1 MSLIKLNIN
10 KKFGR
15 EEKKEGGGE
24 TLSVKKKREKWY
36 SSRDPSSLV
45 FHRPFHYNSRV
56 DLNTY
61 SVGKRGIHG
70 VDFIPFYSSK
80 LGISRKKE
88 ISKPLFRIE
97 NYSDFKFNPRVYTRT
112 FDILGNVSILRLS
125 QSNDS
130 TKRDKVK
137 IKKSNKYD
145 SPSRVQNR

>member
-15 EEKKEGGGE
+15 EEKKKGGGE

-61 SVGKRGIHG
+61 SVNAASTELTLFLSTPLNSEFLK
-70 VDFIPFYSSK
+70 
-80 LGISRKKE
+80 RKK
-88 ISKPLFRIE
+88 
-97 NYSDFKFNPRVYTRT
+97 
-112 FDILGNVSILRLS
+112 
-125 QSNDS
+125 
-130 TKRDKVK
+130 
-137 IKKSNKYD
+137 
-145 SPSRVQNR
+145 